1 VSDLEV
7 AKSVVK
13 KLSKI
18 RKSLSV
24 AESITGGGLA
34 SALTDIPGASKVFI
48 GGVIAYSDQ
57 VKINE
62 LSISKADLLK
72 YGAVSEEIALAM
84 AQGCLK
90 KFKTDYALATTGV
103 AGPGSDNGVK
113 AGTAWV
119 GVAGKGESFA
129 IALSLSG
136 TREII
141 RHATITSALAALER
155 TLKP

>member
-1 VSDLEV
+1 MSDLEV
-7 AKSVVK
+7 AKLVVK

-34 SALTDIPGASKVFI
+34 SALTDFPGASKVFI

-62 LSISKADLLK
+62 LSISKADILK

-113 AGTAWV
+113 AGTAWI

>member
-7 AKSVVK
+7 AKLVVK

-34 SALTDIPGASKVFI
+34 SALTDFPGASKVFI

-113 AGTAWV
+113 AGTAWI
-119 GVAGKGESFA
+119 GVAGKDESFA

>member
-1 VSDLEV
+1 MSDLEV

-113 AGTAWV
+113 AGTAWI
-119 GVAGKGESFA
+119 GVVGKGESFA

>member
-1 VSDLEV
+1 MSDLEV
-7 AKSVVK
+7 AKLVVK

-103 AGPGSDNGVK
+103 AGPGSNNGVK
-113 AGTAWV
+113 AGTAWI

>member
-1 VSDLEV
+1 MSDLEV

-62 LSISKADLLK
+62 LSISKADILK

-90 KFKTDYALATTGV
+90 KFKTDYALSTTGI
-103 AGPGSDNGVK
+103 AGPGSNNGVR
-113 AGTAWV
+113 AGTAWI

>member
-1 VSDLEV
+1 MSDLEV
-7 AKSVVK
+7 AKLVVK

-62 LSISKADLLK
+62 LSISKADILK

-90 KFKTDYALATTGV
+90 KFKTDYALSTTGI
-103 AGPGSDNGVK
+103 AGPGSNNGVR
-113 AGTAWV
+113 AGTAWI

-129 IALSLSG
+129 IALSLTG

-141 RHATITSALAALER
+141 RHATITSGLAALER

>member
-13 KLSKI
+13 KLSKL

-113 AGTAWV
+113 AGTAWI

>member
-1 VSDLEV
+1 MSDLEV
-7 AKSVVK
+7 AKLVVK

-34 SALTDIPGASKVFI
+34 SALTDFPGASKVLI

-113 AGTAWV
+113 AGTAWI

>member
-1 VSDLEV
+1 MSDLEV

-18 RKSLSV
+18 RKSISV